1 MKGRSKNS
9 LSSFSNDEKPDKTEL
24 KAENRQLAGSLDK
37 MTAAFTALSKG
48 DMPKNSG
55 ITPKGPLNTAICRII
70 DKKFPAVRKA
80 ATDRGPAD
88 KAKLDKYLSCDFCP
102 IPEYLGNKG
111 DYLDHLER
119 LCDDLITRMG
129 PQNAQW
135 TPPGMPEHWDLLDE
149 KYQYPL
155 GKNAKTETTNKLAAA
170 GKQKAANDKKAK
182 REREST
188 AAACTLSPT
197 DEDETSQAFGA
208 DWNDDASPPPTASS
222 RKAKHG
228 SGSKLALKKA
238 SKNVKRTVE
247 DTDEHDDGYNV
258 ATKKAKT
265 GVTRNAAAPA
275 DVKDEP
281 AEEDWDSPPQT
292 THEDVERALMG
303 LFKVQGA
310 PDGVLRAG
318 VKLFKRLHS
327 VNPNFD
333 ITKVDF
339 SPGRE
344 APDNNDEIALDN
356 ESEPKDDK
364 SKQKNEAITT
374 PGAIEDQSELKD
386 HGSEHKDESVTA
398 LDKQAPKSF
407 KDSRQEIKEQPKLMG
422 QKLPLE
428 NADSTEGDST
438 VASESA
444 NGATTVNPKDL
455 EKRPS
460 TMGEVLTSTS

>member
-1 MKGRSKNS
+1 MKGHKKNS
-9 LSSFSNDEKPDKTEL
+9 LLSVSDDETPDKTEL
-24 KAENRQLAGSLDK
+24 KARERQLAGSLDK

-88 KAKLDKYLSCDFCP
+88 KAKLDKYLSCDYCP

-149 KYQYPL
+149 KYQYPS
-155 GKNAKTETTNKLAAA
+155 GKNAKLETTNKLAAA
-170 GKQKAANDKKAK
+170 VKQKAANDKKAK

-188 AAACTLSPT
+188 AAARTLSPD
-197 DEDETSQAFGA
+197 DEDETSQYFGT
-208 DWNDDASPPPTASS
+208 NLFGDASPPPTASI
-222 RKAKHG
+222 RKTKRG
-228 SGSKLALKKA
+228 TSSKLTPKKTSA
-238 SKNVKRTVE
+238 NKKRAAE
-247 DTDEHDDGYNV
+247 DTDEHDDGHSV
-258 ATKKAKT
+258 TTKKAKT
-265 GVTRNAAAPA
+265 GDARIAAAPA
-275 DVKDEP
+275 DVKGEP
-281 AEEDWDSPPQT
+281 DEEDWDSPPQT
-292 THEDVERALMG
+292 TDEDVERALMG

-310 PDGVLRAG
+310 PESVLRAG
-318 VKLFKRLHS
+318 LKLFKHIHS

-344 APDNNDEIALDN
+344 VPDNNDEVALDK

-364 SKQKNEAITT
+364 SKQKNETITT
-374 PGAIEDQSELKD
+374 PGAIENQSEPKD
-386 HGSEHKDESVTA
+386 HRSEHKDESVTA
-398 LDKQAPKSF
+398 HNKKSF
-407 KDSRQEIKEQPKLMG
+407 KEAVQEMKEQPKLMG
-422 QKLPLE
+422 QKLAVE
-428 NADSTEGDST
+428 NADSTEGNST
-438 VASESA
+438 VTSESA
-444 NGATTVNPKDL
+444 DGATTVNPKDL

-460 TMGEVLTSTS
+460 SMGEV